1 MENTTKKEHSQ
12 SRMKKVVIGT
22 LGVAAGICGGFLL
35 FKFREPIKQNLTCLF
50 SKGSASSLPLAQAER
65 HSTNLVK
72 EISKQG
78 LPEIVEPVKSAVV
91 NNSEKPI
98 LNGGQP
104 FFVSGGLRNL
114 PSTRNA
120 SPEKRAL
127 AEALGI
133 TLLDHQTLVNDYMKN
148 KCCA

>member
-1 MENTTKKEHSQ
+1 METTSKEQPKKKI
-12 SRMKKVVIGT
+12 KKVVVGT
-22 LGVAAGICGGFLL
+22 LCIAAGVCGGFLL
-35 FKFREPIKQNLTCLF
+35 FKLREPIKQNLTCLL
-50 SKGSASSLPLAQAER
+50 SNGSASSLPLAQAER

-78 LPEIVEPVKSAVV
+78 LPDIVEPVKSAVV

>member
-1 MENTTKKEHSQ
+1 MENASKKKHSQ

-22 LGVAAGICGGFLL
+22 LWVAGGICGGFLL
-35 FKFREPIKQNLTCLF
+35 FKFKGEIQQYLTCLF

-72 EISKQG
+72 EISEQG
-78 LPEIVEPVKSAVV
+78 LPEIVETVKSAVV
-91 NNSEKPI
+91 NNSEKPL

-127 AEALGI
+127 AETLGI
-133 TLLDHQTLVNDYMKN
+133 TLLDHQTLVRDYVKN